1 VDSALPTAVKSRSR
15 LMGRP
20 YGRDISASTE
30 VFPTYGP
37 RMTSQH
43 TGPDT
48 TGQHTTSPD
57 ATGPDATGPQTT
69 RPNAPGSTMPT
80 HPYVAR
86 LRWAGSTGAG
96 IRSYS
101 RDHAAVA
108 APATPVVELSADSAF
123 RGDPD
128 RLNPE
133 QLVVMAASSCQLLS
147 FLGAAARAGVDVLSY
162 DDEAASHLDL
172 HASPARLGTICLAVT
187 VTVAAGTDEALVR
200 ELAEQAHHACY
211 VANSLAVPV
220 EVGMTVRFA

>member
-1 VDSALPTAVKSRSR
+1 MSRLTNIERAGVDSALPTAVKSRS
-15 LMGRP
+15 LPMGRP

-30 VFPTYGP
+30 AFPAYGP
-37 RMTSQH
+37 RMTRQY
-43 TGPDT
+43 
-48 TGQHTTSPD
+48 TTSPQ
-57 ATGPDATGPQTT
+57 PT
-69 RPNAPGSTMPT
+69 RPDLPGPSAPT

-86 LRWAGSTGAG
+86 LHWAGSTGAG
-96 IRSYS
+96 VRSYS
-101 RDHAAVA
+101 RDHSAVA

-162 DDEAASHLDL
+162 DDEATSHLDL
-172 HASPARLGTICLAVT
+172 HASPARLGTIRLAVT
-187 VTVAAGTDEALVR
+187 VTVAAGTDEALVH

-211 VANSLAVPV
+211 VASSLAVPV
-220 EVGMTVRFA
+220 EVGTTVRFA

>member
-1 VDSALPTAVKSRSR
+1 
-15 LMGRP
+15 
-20 YGRDISASTE
+20 
-30 VFPTYGP
+30 
-37 RMTSQH
+37 MTSQH
-43 TGPDT
+43 TTSQHTTGPDT
-48 TGQHTTSPD
+48 TSPQ
-57 ATGPDATGPQTT
+57 AT
-69 RPNAPGSTMPT
+69 RPDTPGPSMPT

-86 LRWAGSTGAG
+86 VHWAGSTGAG

-128 RLNPE
+128 RFNPE

-147 FLGAAARAGVDVLSY
+147 FLGAAARAGIDVLSY
-162 DDEAASHLDL
+162 DDEATSYLDL
-172 HASPARLGTICLAVT
+172 DASPARLGAIRLAAT

-200 ELAEQAHHACY
+200 ELAEQAHHGCY

>member
-1 VDSALPTAVKSRSR
+1 
-15 LMGRP
+15 
-20 YGRDISASTE
+20 
-30 VFPTYGP
+30 
-37 RMTSQH
+37 
-43 TGPDT
+43 
-48 TGQHTTSPD
+48 
-57 ATGPDATGPQTT
+57 
-69 RPNAPGSTMPT
+69 MPT

-86 LRWAGSTGAG
+86 VHWAGSTGAG

-128 RLNPE
+128 RFNPE

-147 FLGAAARAGVDVLSY
+147 FLGAAARAGIDVLSY
-162 DDEAASHLDL
+162 DDEATSYLDL
-172 HASPARLGTICLAVT
+172 DASPARLGAIRLAAT

-200 ELAEQAHHACY
+200 ELAEQAHHGCY